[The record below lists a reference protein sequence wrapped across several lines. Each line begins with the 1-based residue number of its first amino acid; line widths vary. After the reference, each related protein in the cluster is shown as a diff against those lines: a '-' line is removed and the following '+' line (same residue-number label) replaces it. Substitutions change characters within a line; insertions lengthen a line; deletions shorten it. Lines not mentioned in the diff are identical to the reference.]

1 MAIEIS
7 VESYL
12 FTCARCA
19 ARWTESY
26 QVSQA
31 IDDAGAIGCFYR
43 YHGVP
48 CEAPVRG
55 NVECPNCHD
64 TRSRRD
70 PLYGM
75 LPDFNPDQASQAPAV
90 PRPRAGV
97 GGGAQ
102 ERDRPARH
110 PAAGTWHR
118 FNFSALV
125 TLDAAGRSRR
135 QYLSGVPGL
144 MVRAPSCQRPT
155 QQQYFPAVVYTDDDR
170 PLRPGDRGVPVIIS
184 VPDDDASE
192 YFESGQ
198 HFAVWDGTDIG
209 RGTVAERLFFQWR

>member
-1 MAIEIS
+1 MAVEIS

-31 IDDAGAIGCFYR
+31 IDDAGTVRCFYR

-75 LPDFNPDQASQAPAV
+75 LPDFDPAQASHAPVSA
-90 PRPRAGV
+90 PRPRSGIEGSPAL
-97 GGGAQ
+97 
-102 ERDRPARH
+102 ARH

-118 FNFSALV
+118 FKFSAVV
-125 TLDAAGRSRR
+125 TLDPAGRSGRV
-135 QYLSGVPGL
+135 YPSGVPGL
-144 MVRAPSCQRPT
+144 MVRVPSCRRPT
-155 QQQYFPAVVYTDDDR
+155 QQQYFPAVIYTDDDR
-170 PLRPGDRGVPVIIS
+170 ALRPGDRGVRVVIS
-184 VPDDDASE
+184 VPDDDASG

-198 HFAVWDGTDIG
+198 HFTVWDRTDIG
-209 RGTVAERLFFQWR
+209 HGTVAERLFFQWR